1 MASSITSSDN
11 SEGILLSASF
21 GRVFLITF
29 FFVLMIH
36 SNYLKEIWSLLFLG
50 NKLHTLLMHYKCIV
64 GFYTVVS
71 VEPEENTCLGI

>member
-50 NKLHTLLMHYKCIV
+50 NKLHWDTKC
-64 GFYTVVS
+64 
-71 VEPEENTCLGI
+71 N

>member
-29 FFVLMIH
+29 FFCVND
-36 SNYLKEIWSLLFLG
+36 SFELFKGDLVTSILG
-50 NKLHTLLMHYKCIV
+50 KQVTLGYKM
-64 GFYTVVS
+64 
-71 VEPEENTCLGI
+71 